1 MKFKNILSAAAIAML
16 PVVAG
21 AATIVVPAAGTGP
34 GANNSQWQSELT
46 LHSSAP
52 RVMTLSMRLHQGA
65 TPSAPVYLTLGAR
78 ETLSIADVV
87 KTKFGLSSGSG
98 AIVIELSEKDVRS
111 LAVTSR
117 TFNASAAGE
126 FGQDIPSYVVTA
138 NPAAGDIITLAAPS
152 NASTARFNFGLYAA
166 TSATVKWE
174 LVRADGTVAA
184 SKDTHYA
191 AGQHVQ
197 YNSGIESFL
206 SATAQNSDTVY
217 ARVSNGNVIAYGSA
231 INNASGDPSFVPAVR
246 TREDIVIQFL
256 GVDVDEDGTVDIAD
270 ADHDGTLDAPLD
282 IQTSLFPN
290 YFRILAQGEFGEPVS
305 LAVLNSASVVDIL
318 NTNGTVRVTAYGEL
332 KNTTGTITFNVTAE
346 GTTTTLTIPVRY
358 K

>member
-1 MKFKNILSAAAIAML
+1 MKIKNILSAAAIAML

-52 RVMTLSMRLHQGA
+52 RAITLSLSFHQGA
-65 TPSAPVYLTLGAR
+65 SAGAPVSVTLAAR

-87 KTKFGLSSGSG
+87 KTKFGVTSGTG
-98 AIVIELSEKDVRS
+98 AIVIAVEDKDARS

-117 TFNASAAGE
+117 TFNASAEGE
-126 FGQDIPSYVVTA
+126 FGQDIPAYVVEDE
-138 NPAAGDIITLAAPS
+138 PALGDIITLAAPS
-152 NASTARFNFGLYAA
+152 NAGSARFNFGLYAA
-166 TSATVKWE
+166 GNSSVTWE
-174 LVRADGTVAA
+174 LVRANGTVAA
-184 SKDTHYA
+184 TRELQYT

-197 YNSGIESFL
+197 YNSGIESLFG
-206 SATAQNSDTVY
+206 ATPQNSDTVY
-217 ARVSNGNVIAYGSA
+217 ARVSTGNVIAYGSA
-231 INNASGDPSFVPAVR
+231 INNLSGDPSFVPSVR
-246 TREDIVIQFL
+246 TREDILIQFL
-256 GVDVDEDGTVDIAD
+256 GVDLDEDGTIDVAD

-290 YFRILAQGEFGEPVS
+290 YFRVLARGEFGEPVT
-305 LAVLNSASVVDIL
+305 LTLVNAASVVDIL
-318 NTNGTVRVTAYGEL
+318 NPNGTVRVTAYGDL
-332 KNTTGTITFNVTAE
+332 KNTTGTITFRGTAE
-346 GTTTTLTIPVRY
+346 GATTTLTIPVRY